1 MAHLKF
7 DVTKMERLNDPG
19 RLESLPPE
27 VMWHALGD
35 PNPRSIVDI
44 GAGTGLFACQFA
56 DLAPEAELY
65 AVDIEPAMV
74 RWMLEHR
81 PLHLCQRL
89 HPRLGRETAIPL
101 GAGEADLA
109 VMIALHHELADPAAS
124 YHEVLRVLRSGGQLL
139 VADWLPGNMEVGPPQ
154 RVRVSAESIAG
165 LIEQA
170 GFEDVVTHPHLE
182 RHSLITARKP

>member
-1 MAHLKF
+1 MAHQKF
-7 DVTKMERLNDPG
+7 DVTKMERLNDPE

-27 VMWHALGD
+27 VMWRALGE
-35 PNPRSIVDI
+35 PSPHAIVDI
-44 GAGTGLFACQFA
+44 GAGTGLFSCRFA
-56 DLAPEAELY
+56 ELAPEAELY

-89 HPRLGRETAIPL
+89 HPLLGRESAIPL

-109 VMIALHHELADPAAS
+109 VMIALHHELADPSAS
-124 YHEVLRVLRSGGQLL
+124 YREVLRVLRSGGQLL
-139 VADWLPGNMEVGPPQ
+139 VADWLPGNMEGGPPQ
-154 RVRVSAESIAG
+154 QVRASAESIAG
-165 LIEQA
+165 LIGQA
-170 GFEDVVTHPHLE
+170 GFEDVIVHPHLE